1 MLRTDP
7 ASGKKEE
14 IKPGV
19 SYHYEIDMVP
29 TDHVLDEGHEL
40 ALILYG
46 IDAQATQ
53 RPDTVT
59 TITVDQASIHAIVP
73 IVR

>member
-1 MLRTDP
+1 MDKCTEQILHLEKGRN
-7 ASGKKEE
+7 
-14 IKPGV
+14 KPGV

-46 IDAQATQ
+46 IDAQA
-53 RPDTVT
+53 DTET
-59 TITVDQASIHAIVP
+59 GI
-73 IVR
+73 R